1 MLTTL
6 ALVVG
11 GVVFAIAFIKF
22 TTKAEG
28 NDVPSSTG
36 EGIFGALMATGI
48 AMTAVYVVGTFVF
61 RMH

>member
-22 TTKAEG
+22 TTKSGDSEA
-28 NDVPSSTG
+28 SSTG
-36 EGIFGALMATGI
+36 EGLFGAAMATGM
-48 AMTAVYVVGTFVF
+48 AMTAVFVVGTFLF
-61 RMH
+61 GMG